1 MPDFDAGLITLVVL
15 ALTAGGLV
23 KGVVGIGLP
32 IVTIAILSNFLPL
45 PLVLGLVVVPIALT
59 NLWQAVQSG
68 NLLVPLKRFWPMTA
82 CLLVFVWLSAH
93 LVVELDP
100 RVLYAV
106 LGLVVIF
113 FAASDF
119 IHPSGRVPPKAEIWA
134 GPLAGTLGGIL
145 GGVSTIW
152 GPPMTIYF
160 VLLRLTKEEFVQ
172 AVGLVWFAGSIPLV
186 AAFVDNGLLN
196 GETVWLSLGACLPAM
211 VGLGLGQWV
220 RQRIHQAL
228 FRKALL
234 LMLFVIGLN
243 LLRRAVF

>member
-1 MPDFDAGLITLVVL
+1 MSEFDTGTIVLVVF
-15 ALTAGGLV
+15 ALIAGGIV

-32 IVTIAILSNFLPL
+32 IVTIAILSSFLPL
-45 PLVLGLVVVPIALT
+45 PLVLTLILVPIAVT
-59 NLWQAVQSG
+59 NLWQAVQTG
-68 NLLVPLKRFWPMTA
+68 NLLVPLRRFWPMTA
-82 CLLVFVWLSAH
+82 CLLIFVWVSAH

-113 FAASDF
+113 FSLSDF
-119 IHPSGRVPPKAEIWA
+119 IHPPGRLPPSAEIWA
-134 GPLAGTLGGIL
+134 GPLAGTLGGLL
-145 GGVSTIW
+145 GGLSTIW

-160 VLLRLTKEEFVQ
+160 MLLRLSKEEFVQ

-186 AAFVDNGLLN
+186 LAFVDNGLLN
-196 GETVWLSLGACLPAM
+196 GETVWLSLGACPPAM

-220 RQRIHQAL
+220 RKRIDQAL

-234 LMLFVIGLN
+234 FVLFVIGLN
-243 LLRRAVF
+243 LLRRAIF